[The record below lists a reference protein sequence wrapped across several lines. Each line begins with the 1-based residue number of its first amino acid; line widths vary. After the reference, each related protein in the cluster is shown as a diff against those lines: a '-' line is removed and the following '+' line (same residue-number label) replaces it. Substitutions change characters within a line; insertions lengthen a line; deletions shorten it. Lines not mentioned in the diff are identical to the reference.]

1 MTIRSKARLQ
11 ETAGDLSEKMMK
23 EWARVAEI
31 IKPQITLGKPTRVA
45 SVMDSDTLIYCRARC
60 NITAGQLKKLFNL
73 NKLGTNSG
81 TKEENTNFRMLE
93 TIRKNFSG
101 SFWTTW
107 LRSNCP
113 LIESKVS

>member
-60 NITAGQLKKLFNL
+60 NITAGQLKKLF
-73 NKLGTNSG
+73 KQAGY
-81 TKEENTNFRMLE
+81 EFRYQRGE
-93 TIRKNFSG
+93 YEFSYA
-101 SFWTTW
+101 
-107 LRSNCP
+107 
-113 LIESKVS
+113 